1 MRSSTRKRTRI
12 SYTDSDNHEDEMI
25 MSPARGDEEEE
36 NEDDEDDEIEDN
48 QLPNV
53 NLNIEKILG
62 RKYIRNSTA
71 SVNGS
76 EEKKSSGKE
85 TETDQAGEGAIDEV
99 FLIKWKGL
107 SYIHISWEYRDDLLR
122 VDPGAKLKLK
132 RLATSGLSPAL
143 LGDPTK
149 PGSLGDLDDD
159 EIEYFS
165 SELTEIQRII
175 SCDTPS
181 CRHST
186 CQSIQEMEEMTN
198 DPEDGDLH
206 VQYLV
211 KWRGA
216 PYCECSW
223 ERWEDIKQSTSEIFN
238 FWKRQ
243 RPPKLPSKPI
253 GHPSIQEYQ
262 RLVVSP
268 KFGTYEENDDETS
281 ELTLR
286 DYQLEGVNWLLWNW
300 WHKRPCILADEMGLG
315 KTIQSV
321 CFLHQLQH
329 MPTTQVAGPFLLVA
343 PLSLINQWQNEIA
356 LWSPN
361 MNCVVMHGSAES
373 RDIIQ
378 QYEFFY
384 QEPFTSR
391 PDVIS
396 MKKNNRC
403 KFDIMLTT
411 YEIAVKESKIFN
423 KINWRVLIV
432 DEAHRLKNQ
441 SSRLFEQL
449 QLLPRDYC
457 VLLTG
462 TPLQNKTEELFSLLH
477 FADRNK
483 FSSQA
488 DFLSRFGDLRDAND
502 VARLHG
508 VLKPHLLRRVKEDV
522 EKSLPPKEETII
534 EVALTPL
541 QKQFYRAIYER
552 NTHFLFK
559 GAKAS
564 NQPSLMNIMMELRKC
579 CNHPYLI
586 KGVED
591 RIISEMAAAQQGSS
605 SSPAAADGPESV
617 NHEEALQLKMIES
630 SGKLVLLDK
639 LLPRLYA
646 EGHKVLIFS
655 QMVKVLN
662 LLEDYLRYK
671 NYSFERLDGSTR
683 SIDRHSAVERFCRAS
698 LKKFIMLLS
707 TKAGGLGLN
716 LTSADTVIIFDSD
729 WNPHN
734 DIQAQARAHRIGQTK
749 AVMVY
754 RLLTRKTYEMHMFHK
769 ASLKLGLDRAVLAHA
784 RNEQEMPSQE
794 EDSNGMEPSSKIGLQ
809 VKEIDE
815 LLKRGAYD
823 VFRDE
828 DTTEQNDFV
837 EADIDVIMQR
847 RAHKVSYEGMTT
859 NAISNSLGGFSKA
872 SFVSADEKE
881 DVDINDPDFW
891 KKAIG
896 FSEPS
901 SVTEDPFVK
910 DLPQQRK
917 RKQTQVFGEDPA
929 TSQKEIDDLLQ
940 EDLNEQIEI
949 LPPPAVM
956 KKEKKATEPK
966 PPKEPKDNKLWGS
979 HSRDRVL
986 RALLQFGFGRWE
998 RIQRES
1004 GSMTRDQKE
1013 VELFVRSYMLQVG
1026 LCAGETP
1033 TMKGDTQFISDAIS
1047 AARVI
1052 HESMKKGEVTGM
1064 ELPPILLEE
1073 KFLGKLKNS
1082 ARKVLHKLELLS
1094 KLNEMVESTLER
1106 VYVKKPEFE
1115 RMSSIEEA
1123 VAVIPPAEIATELPL
1138 GNVRPSWT
1146 RPRNW
1151 WDEEC
1156 DRHLVLGVF
1165 IHGYGKYHE
1174 IRDDNR
1180 FIFQT
1185 KMRDWAMNTRALLR
1199 AHNDN
1204 DTGSGGGFHPLSGK
1218 EMQYSDDVAI
1228 SHFTTPS
1235 GQECRV
1241 LISNTRHSEYKG
1253 VYSQPGS
1260 VKWMA
1265 QYGDELSNVY
1275 LGTYDTEL
1283 LAAHAY
1289 DDYAREIE
1297 GAEKAQCNFDKKDG
1311 GKRVKYDLDKT
1322 KRPILPWHRAS
1333 KYRGVRASG
1342 AKWTAQISYDGGNHH
1357 LGTFCSEIEAAV
1369 AYDTAAIDHHGTN
1382 AISNFPFGVE
1392 KELIKFTEEP
1402 GVHVEFLGSGIS
1414 TTSRLNEAILKSRPQ
1429 SLVNSEEKEG
1439 KSSPSPVN
1447 EENNGGPKKK
1457 KAREG
1462 DDDMESGGDDEE
1474 GEGDENPP
1482 TSFGDPKLDLEVG
1495 MPDARVLNR
1504 LFTWLVT
1511 SEAARMSK
1519 DEMEKKTKAN
1529 KKARMQDL
1537 AGKREEL
1544 AKQAA
1549 EEDRVLNI
1557 QLGERGILS
1566 LNYALFDSD
1575 AQHFS
1580 QKRSLLKKCEANVK
1594 NKTPR
1599 VDAASS
1605 QPPMSPPTDQTSQS
1619 EMTSDIELS
1628 EEEVKRLCSALLL
1641 FGAPFED
1648 PRLPLDASLLVSS
1661 VGISPSILT
1670 DHSQEPPTLSS
1681 QHSHST
1687 SSSVVSLESSEDDL
1701 PLSEP
1706 DLMALAESEDL
1717 KLLAEEAIRLSSFEE
1732 LPPSSSS
1739 AAPIHKLKT
1748 FSWHDLLSYADVHLS
1763 IKQVSTFYTHIWL
1776 PFCVAISKTQSFA
1789 NRVILPNPYLP
1800 PSSHSVSSKGLCSI
1814 FMQRQRN
1821 YRAVRYILSRHLNP
1835 LMSYLKSNASKYH
1848 SIGVPVWWCP
1858 WIHDLAMM
1866 IGYLKHG
1873 YMALEPITKD
1883 PTLPFTAE
1891 AIYNHVCRTFLY
1903 GSSTCLPAAR
1913 GIFTSTEEAL
1923 AWAKYS
1929 AQLFPDQFTL
1939 ENRLIK
1945 ILSDLTKHLPLRH
1958 MCRIT
1963 YSEDVDD
1970 LSYESKKCGVVL
1982 DSPEL
1987 HPILPLPTF
1996 LQESEKRRRLEITQN
2011 HPLIFFSA

>member
-1 MRSSTRKRTRI
+1 MRSTRKRTRVNY
-12 SYTDSDNHEDEMI
+12 SGDDDENDYLL
-25 MSPARGDEEEE
+25 PDEGGGGDDDEGDENEESVSHE
-36 NEDDEDDEIEDN
+36 NI
-48 QLPNV
+48 
-53 NLNIEKILG
+53 NLNVEKILG
-62 RKYIRNSTA
+62 RKFILNPESNT
-71 SVNGS
+71 V
-76 EEKKSSGKE
+76 
-85 TETDQAGEGAIDEV
+85 DEV
-99 FLIKWKGL
+99 FLIKWKNL
-107 SYIHISWEYRDDLLR
+107 SYIHISWEYKEDLER
-122 VDPGAKLKLK
+122 VDPTVKLKLK
-132 RLATSGLSPAL
+132 RLLTSGLSPTL
-143 LGDPTK
+143 LGDSSK
-149 PGSLGDLDDD
+149 PGLLGDIEDDD
-159 EIEYFS
+159 LEYFS
-165 SELTEIQRII
+165 SDLLEIQRII
-175 SCDTPS
+175 SCDTPNS
-181 CRHST
+181 RHST
-186 CQSIQEMEEMTN
+186 CMTLQEMEEMTN
-198 DPEDGDLH
+198 EPEEGDLH

-211 KWRGA
+211 KWRGG

-223 ERWEDIKQSTSEIFN
+223 ERWEDIKQSTSEIFA

-243 RPPKLPSKPI
+243 RIPILPTKPLC
-253 GHPSIQEYQ
+253 HPSIQDYQ
-262 RLVVSP
+262 RLAVSP
-268 KFGTYEENDDETS
+268 RFGTYEENDDETS

-329 MPTTQVAGPFLLVA
+329 LSTTQVSGPFLVVA
-343 PLSLINQWQNEIA
+343 PLSLINQWQNEIS

-361 MNCVVMHGSAES
+361 MNCVVLHGSTES
-373 RDIIQ
+373 RDLIQ

-391 PDVIS
+391 NDVLV
-396 MKKNNRC
+396 MKRNNYC
-403 KFDIMLTT
+403 KFDILLTT
-411 YEIAVKESKIFN
+411 YEIAMKESKSFS
-423 KINWRVLIV
+423 KIHWKVLIV

-449 QLLPRDYC
+449 LSIPRDQC

-477 FADRNK
+477 FADQNK
-483 FSSQA
+483 FNSQE
-488 DFLSRFGDLRDAND
+488 DFLQRFGDLRDAND
-502 VARLHG
+502 VARLHA

-541 QKQFYRAIYER
+541 QKQFYRAIYEK

-586 KGVED
+586 KGVEE
-591 RIISEMAAAQQGSS
+591 RILSEM
-605 SSPAAADGPESV
+605 PI
-617 NHEEALQLKMIES
+617 EERTDEIALHQKMIES
-630 SGKLVLLDK
+630 AGKLVLLDK
-639 LLPRLYA
+639 LLPRLLA

-671 NYSFERLDGSTR
+671 NYSYERLDGSTR
-683 SIDRHSAVERFCRAS
+683 STDRHTAVERFCRVS
-698 LKKFIMLLS
+698 LKRFVMLLS

-784 RNEQEMPSQE
+784 RNQEQEEEEQQQQSTDPST
-794 EDSNGMEPSSKIGLQ
+794 KVGLQ
-809 VKEIDE
+809 AKEIDE

-823 VFRDE
+823 VFRE
-828 DTTEQNDFV
+828 DDTEQNDFV
-837 EADIDVIMQR
+837 EADIDAIMQR
-847 RAHKVSYEGMTT
+847 RAHKVSYEGISQ
-859 NAISNSLGGFSKA
+859 NALSNSLGGFSKA
-872 SFVSADEKE
+872 SFVSADDQE

-896 FSEPS
+896 FTEPTI
-901 SVTEDPFVK
+901 VDDPFVR

-917 RKQTQVFGEDPA
+917 RKQTQVFGEDPV
-929 TSQKEIDDLLQ
+929 TSQQDIDELLQ
-940 EDLNEQIEI
+940 EDLNEQTENI
-949 LPPPAVM
+949 PPPVT

-966 PPKEPKDNKLWGS
+966 VPKEPKDNKIWGS

-986 RALLQFGFGRWE
+986 RALLQFGFGRWD

-1004 GSMTRDQKE
+1004 GSMTREKKD
-1013 VELFVRSYMLQVG
+1013 VEGFVRAYMLQCG
-1026 LCAGETP
+1026 LCAGDAP
-1033 TMKGDTQFISDAIS
+1033 TMKGDTPFILETIR
-1047 AARVI
+1047 AAKAV
-1052 HESMKKGEVTGM
+1052 HEAMQKGEGVVI
-1064 ELPPILLEE
+1064 ELPPILQEE
-1073 KFLGKLKNS
+1073 KFLGKLKSS

-1094 KLNEMVESTLER
+1094 KLTEMVEATLER
-1106 VYVKKPEFE
+1106 VFTKKPEFE
-1115 RMSSIEEA
+1115 RMESVEDA

-1204 DTGSGGGFHPLSGK
+1204 DTGIGGFPLSGK

-1241 LISNTRHSEYKG
+1241 LISNTRHSEYRG

-1265 QYGDELSNVY
+1265 QYGDDQSNVY

-1283 LAAHAY
+1283 LAAQAF
-1289 DDYAREIE
+1289 DDYSREVE
-1297 GAEKAQCNFDKKDG
+1297 GANAQCNFDKKEG
-1311 GKRVKYDLDKT
+1311 GRRIKYDLDKN

-1392 KELIKFTEEP
+1392 KELMKFTEEP

-1429 SLVNSEEKEG
+1429 IPLQFGDEKEG
-1439 KSSPSPVN
+1439 GKMTPPPVKD
-1447 EENNGGPKKK
+1447 ESLGGGGSKKK
-1457 KAREG
+1457 KFREGDG
-1462 DDDMESGGDDEE
+1462 DDDMESVGEEEE
-1474 GEGDENPP
+1474 GDGEDNPTTTGEEN
-1482 TSFGDPKLDLEVG
+1482 KLDLEVG

-1529 KKARMQDL
+1529 KKARMQDI
-1537 AGKREEL
+1537 AGKREEM

-1557 QLGERGILS
+1557 QLGEKGILS

-1580 QKRSLLKKCEANVK
+1580 QKRSLLKKCEANIK
-1594 NKTPR
+1594 NKVRVENPVAPTAPSLVNPSPLTPQT
-1599 VDAASS
+1599 D
-1605 QPPMSPPTDQTSQS
+1605 QMSPS
-1619 EMTSDIELS
+1619 EVIQEMGLS

-1648 PRLPLDASLLVSS
+1648 TRLPLDASLLLSSIGINPSIATDPNECLPPTPQVSS
-1661 VGISPSILT
+1661 S
-1670 DHSQEPPTLSS
+1670 SS
-1681 QHSHST
+1681 Q
-1687 SSSVVSLESSEDDL
+1687 VSSESDDNT
-1701 PLSEP
+1701 PLAEP
-1706 DLMALAESEDL
+1706 NLLTLAESEDL
-1717 KLLAEEAIRLSSFEE
+1717 KLLAEEAIRLSSFDEI
-1732 LPPSSSS
+1732 PPAST
-1739 AAPIHKLKT
+1739 ATPIREHLRI
-1748 FSWHDLLSYADVHLS
+1748 FNWIDLLSYADVQLTV
-1763 IKQVSTFYTHIWL
+1763 KQVSTFYTHIWL

-1821 YRAVRYILSRHLNP
+1821 YRAVRYILSRHVKP
-1835 LMSYLKSNASKYH
+1835 LVAYLKTNASKYH
-1848 SIGVPVWWCP
+1848 SLGVPVWWCP
-1858 WIHDLAMM
+1858 WIHDLGMM
-1866 IGYLKHG
+1866 VGYMKHG
-1873 YMALEPITKD
+1873 YMALEAICRD
-1883 PTLPFTAE
+1883 PVLPFTSQ
-1891 AIYNHVCRTFLY
+1891 AITNHVCRTFLY
-1903 GSSTCLPAAR
+1903 GSSTTLPAAR
-1913 GIFTSTEEAL
+1913 GMFTTTEDAL
-1923 AWAKYS
+1923 TWARACS
-1929 AQLFPDQFTL
+1929 QLFPDQFSL
-1939 ENRLIK
+1939 ENRLVK
-1945 ILSDLTKHLPLRH
+1945 ILADMTKHLPLRH

-1970 LSYESKKCGVVL
+1970 LSYESKKYGVVL
-1982 DSPEL
+1982 DSLEL
-1987 HPILPLPTF
+1987 HPVMPLQTF
-1996 LQESEKRRRLEITQN
+1996 LEESEKRRRLEITQN
-2011 HPLIFFSA
+2011 HPLIFGP

>member
-1 MRSSTRKRTRI
+1 MNRSTRKRTRVTYDENDDDNEFLI
-12 SYTDSDNHEDEMI
+12 SNDNDE
-25 MSPARGDEEEE
+25 
-36 NEDDEDDEIEDN
+36 NQNDEIS
-48 QLPNV
+48 V

-62 RKYIRNSTA
+62 RKFIKN
-71 SVNGS
+71 
-76 EEKKSSGKE
+76 
-85 TETDQAGEGAIDEV
+85 TENQVEEV

-107 SYIHISWEYRDDLLR
+107 SYIHISWEYREDLER
-122 VDPGAKLKLK
+122 VDSGAKLKIK
-132 RLATSGLSPAL
+132 RFLLSDISPTL
-143 LGDPTK
+143 LGDPEK

-159 EIEYFS
+159 DIEYFS
-165 SELTEIQRII
+165 SDLVEIQRII

-186 CQSIQEMEEMTN
+186 ASTLREMEEMAQ
-198 DPEDGDLH
+198 DPEESDLH
-206 VQYLV
+206 IQYLV

-223 ERWEDIKQSTSEIFN
+223 ERWEDIKQNTSEIYA

-243 RPPKLPSKPI
+243 RPPTLPSKPI
-253 GHPSIQEYQ
+253 GHPSVQSYQ
-262 RLVVSP
+262 RLAESP
-268 KFGTYEENDDETS
+268 RFGTYEENDDETS
-281 ELTLR
+281 ELILR

-329 MPTTQVAGPFLLVA
+329 LPTTQVPGPFLVVA
-343 PLSLINQWQNEIA
+343 PLSLINQWHSEIS

-361 MNCVVMHGSAES
+361 MNCVVLHGSAES

-378 QYEFFY
+378 QFEFFY
-384 QEPFTSR
+384 QEPFTPR
-391 PDVIS
+391 ADVIS
-396 MKKNNRC
+396 MKRNNRC
-403 KFDIMLTT
+403 KFDILLTT
-411 YEIAVKESKIFN
+411 YEVAVKESKIFT
-423 KINWRVLIV
+423 KINWKVLIV

-441 SSRLFEQL
+441 ASRLFEQL
-449 QLLPRDYC
+449 HLIPRDHC

-462 TPLQNKTEELFSLLH
+462 TPLQNKVDELFSLLH
-477 FADRNK
+477 FADRQK
-483 FSSQA
+483 FSSES
-488 DFLSRFGDLRDAND
+488 DFLARFGDLRDAND
-502 VARLHG
+502 VARLHT
-508 VLKPHLLRRVKEDV
+508 VLKPYLLRRVKEDV

-541 QKQFYRAIYER
+541 QKQFYRAIYEK

-586 KGVED
+586 KGVEERIVSEIPVTERTDD
-591 RIISEMAAAQQGSS
+591 RLHA
-605 SSPAAADGPESV
+605 
-617 NHEEALQLKMIES
+617 KMIES
-630 SGKLVLLDK
+630 AGKLVLLDK

-671 NYSFERLDGSTR
+671 NYSYERLDGSTR
-683 SIDRHSAVERFCRAS
+683 SSDRHSAVERFCRAS
-698 LKKFIMLLS
+698 LKRFIMLLS

-784 RNEQEMPSQE
+784 RNEQENDDESI
-794 EDSNGMEPSSKIGLQ
+794 DSASKSGLQ

-823 VFRDE
+823 VFRE
-828 DTTEQNDFV
+828 DDTEQNDFA
-837 EADIDVIMQR
+837 EADIDAIMQR
-847 RAHKVSYEGMTT
+847 RAHKVSYEGVTSSSL
-859 NAISNSLGGFSKA
+859 SNTLGGFSKA

-901 SVTEDPFVK
+901 PIVEDPFVK

-917 RKQTQVFGEDPA
+917 RKQTQVYGEGVN
-929 TSQKEIDDLLQ
+929 TSQQEIDELLE
-940 EDLNEQIEI
+940 EDLNEQTDTN
-949 LPPPAVM
+949 PPPAT

-966 PPKEPKDNKLWGS
+966 PPKEPKDNKIWGS

-1004 GSMTRDQKE
+1004 GSMNRDKKD
-1013 VELFVRSYMLQVG
+1013 VETFVRAYMLQCG
-1026 LCAGETP
+1026 LCAGEVP
-1033 TMKGDTQFISDAIS
+1033 AMKGDTQFVTDAIL
-1047 AARVI
+1047 AAKAV
-1052 HESMKKGEVTGM
+1052 HEAIQKGEATGI
-1064 ELPPILLEE
+1064 EIPPILLEE
-1073 KFLGKLKNS
+1073 KFIGKLKNS

-1094 KLNEMVESTLER
+1094 KLNDMVESTLER
-1106 VYVKKPEFE
+1106 VYTKKPEFQ
-1115 RMSSIEEA
+1115 RMSSVEEA

-1165 IHGYGKYHE
+1165 IHGYGKYNE

-1199 AHNDN
+1199 GH
-1204 DTGSGGGFHPLSGK
+1204 GGNESNNGYPLNGK
-1218 EMQYSDDVAI
+1218 DIQYSDDIAI

-1241 LISNTRHSEYKG
+1241 LISNTRFSEYKG

-1265 QYGDELSNVY
+1265 QYGDDQSNVY
-1275 LGTYDTEL
+1275 LGTFDTEL
-1283 LAAHAY
+1283 QAAQAY
-1289 DDYAREIE
+1289 DDYARETE
-1297 GAEKAQCNFDKKDG
+1297 GDKAQCNFDKKNG
-1311 GKRVKYDLDKT
+1311 GKRIKYDLDKT
-1322 KRPILPWHRAS
+1322 KRPVLPWHRAS

-1392 KELIKFTEEP
+1392 KELMKLTEEA
-1402 GVHVEFLGSGIS
+1402 GVHVEFLGSGMS
-1414 TTSRLNEAILKSRPQ
+1414 TTSRLNEVILKSRPQ
-1429 SLVNSEEKEG
+1429 INEDKDGNLENPNKESG
-1439 KSSPSPVN
+1439 N
-1447 EENNGGPKKK
+1447 EPAKKK
-1457 KAREG
+1457 KRDDGEEEVDSIAEEDG
-1462 DDDMESGGDDEE
+1462 DD
-1474 GEGDENPP
+1474 NPP
-1482 TSFGDPKLDLEVG
+1482 TEENKIDVDVG

-1519 DEMEKKTKAN
+1519 DDMEKKTKAN

-1537 AGKREEL
+1537 AGKREEM

-1549 EEDRVLNI
+1549 EEDRILNI
-1557 QLGERGILS
+1557 QLGEKGILS

-1594 NKTPR
+1594 NKFRTETVQQSP
-1599 VDAASS
+1599 SS
-1605 QPPMSPPTDQTSQS
+1605 SPTDQTTPS
-1619 EMTSDIELS
+1619 ETSPEIDLS

-1648 PRLPLDASLLVSS
+1648 TRLPLDASILLSS
-1661 VGISPSILT
+1661 IGINPSIVENYET
-1670 DHSQEPPTLSS
+1670 TQ
-1681 QHSHST
+1681 T
-1687 SSSVVSLESSEDDL
+1687 SSSSSSHSDDDIPL
-1701 PLSEP
+1701 PEPELSK
-1706 DLMALAESEDL
+1706 LAETEDL
-1717 KLLAEEAIRLSSFEE
+1717 KLLAEEAIRLSSFDDIP
-1732 LPPSSSS
+1732 LSSQQENMRQTN
-1739 AAPIHKLKT
+1739 PLKT
-1748 FSWHDLLSYADVHLS
+1748 FTWTDLLNYAGVQLT
-1763 IKQVSTFYTHIWL
+1763 IKQVTTFYLHIWL

-1821 YRAVRYILSRHLNP
+1821 FRAIRYILSRHLNI
-1835 LMSYLKSNASKYH
+1835 LINYLKLNASKYH
-1848 SIGVPVWWCP
+1848 SRGVPVWWCP
-1858 WIHDLAMM
+1858 WIHDLGMM
-1866 IGYLKHG
+1866 IGYMKHG
-1873 YMALEPITKD
+1873 YMALDAISKD
-1883 PTLPFTAE
+1883 PILPFTQQS
-1891 AIYNHVCRTFLY
+1891 IYHHICRTFLY
-1903 GSSTCLPAAR
+1903 GSSNCLPVAR
-1913 GIFTSTEEAL
+1913 GIFSSSDEAIT
-1923 AWAKYS
+1923 WAKYS
-1929 AQLFPDQFTL
+1929 SQLFPDQFTL

-1945 ILSDLTKHLPLRH
+1945 ILSDLTKHLPQRH
-1958 MCRIT
+1958 MCRIA
-1963 YSEDVDD
+1963 YSEDIDD
-1970 LSYESKKCGVVL
+1970 LGVESKKYGVL
-1982 DSPEL
+1982 HDSPDL
-1987 HPILPLPTF
+1987 HPIMPLTTF
-1996 LQESEKRRRLEITQN
+1996 LNESEKRRRLEIAQH
-2011 HPLIFFSA
+2011 HPLIVFNS